1 MDENFTSEET
11 KISEYNF
18 LANKPVGEDLF
29 NNQSQEKISTV
40 ISDKIINDSN
50 FKIIGIDGTWGSGK
64 SNLVKLIENKL
75 SKSHKFFIY
84 DVWGHQ
90 EDDQRHSILTE
101 ITDFISN
108 YENDLVKDKT
118 KWKDRLKVLISK
130 QRNITTTNIPHLSIG
145 FIISL
150 LLIIYIPTVNT
161 FAKDLNFYWKIPLVL
176 LPILVLF
183 GLFLYYYFRIRE
195 GNKKNNHN
203 NLKRFPRFKK
213 YGLEASQQLFK
224 IYNNHKVD
232 ETKIEIIS
240 EKEPTVKEFRE
251 WMDEIDK
258 DLKTKIVIVF
268 DNFDRLPKKHILNI
282 WSSIHIF
289 FAEKE
294 YKNIKVILPFDRE
307 HVQNAFKDLNSG
319 SNDKTTFAD
328 DYVNKT
334 FDIVFRI
341 SLPIMSDWKQFFR
354 EQWKQAFGRVDEFEL
369 EKVIQVYEFLNRR
382 ITPREIIAFINEIL
396 TIKHLDENLKERY
409 IAIFILCKDHIL
421 SDALKAIIDLSYL
434 NGLKTSYSNDEEY
447 AKQITSIVYH
457 IPIDEAL
464 ELIYTEQLKQA
475 LNKKDFEQFTNICNT
490 DFINDIF
497 FSVINDIEELSNP
510 ILTLEKISP
519 DSKVSDHKLDEAW
532 ETFYDKILNK
542 DVQSSKMEVEDW
554 GLALL
559 KKAKDNR
566 YLEKLLQHYRFMINN
581 FDISEY
587 INVLDV
593 LFEGLEKEDVLNC
606 LKSINISPEK
616 ILKIVNLKREDYL
629 DYKCSCN
636 DGELDE
642 YLKNIPIDDLLKID
656 YTSILTSN
664 FNLPKYKEVL
674 SSKLK
679 EFADQNNIQNSDK
692 IITKLKET
700 VRENGDIKDCLSD
713 VQIYSLYVNHYQ
725 HQPKLSAINE
735 LITMRIARG
744 GAFRSSYASHFET
757 ILNSNKQE
765 LAEEISKTILN
776 YIEYGDLLLLADT
789 FKKSLLY
796 KNIVRKLINNND
808 INKNANIYQLID
820 NYKIIKISLEIEDN
834 SLLVELDD
842 WDVDFNEIEIEN
854 LDDEFIKDCF
864 ENKDLD
870 LSKGFINKFNE
881 FKDYDEEI
889 YQTIFEN
896 EEDIHF
902 KYFNKLE
909 DSSLNQVSL
918 NAFKT
923 LFIKTLKEKESINS
937 IWRDIFNKYE
947 KNNTTLS
954 IQNLLKD
961 IRDNVL
967 NSSIDFNIEKA
978 LYLIPYFLK
987 YNLLDGSQDIFRK
1000 ILKVDFLSNVDYLNL
1015 LLENSEKVK
1024 GLYKSAKN
1032 DDKSDFRNTVNDKRE
1047 ENNSFEKLA
1056 KELDIRKPNI
1066 KKNDVENS

>member
-1 MDENFTSEET
+1 MTKNFTSEET

-29 NNQSQEKISTV
+29 KNKSQDKIATA
-40 ISDKIINDSN
+40 ISDKIIHNPD

-90 EDDQRHSILTE
+90 EDEQRKAILVELTE
-101 ITDFISN
+101 FIKNKENNLVSNKKNWDEKLEKLLANSKITKTINQPYLSVGFIFS
-108 YENDLVKDKT
+108 L
-118 KWKDRLKVLISK
+118 
-130 QRNITTTNIPHLSIG
+130 LSIV
-145 FIISL
+145 
-150 LLIIYIPTVNT
+150 YIPTVNVFKDSIKDFFEIESWFWKLVLVT
-161 FAKDLNFYWKIPLVL
+161 FPILIVIGIYLYNLVKNWCIKKVFFRSFRLAAEETFQVYTNKQKKETRIETISENQPTVRDFQNWMREIDDDLN
-176 LPILVLF
+176 
-183 GLFLYYYFRIRE
+183 
-195 GNKKNNHN
+195 
-203 NLKRFPRFKK
+203 KR
-213 YGLEASQQLFK
+213 
-224 IYNNHKVD
+224 V
-232 ETKIEIIS
+232 
-240 EKEPTVKEFRE
+240 
-251 WMDEIDK
+251 
-258 DLKTKIVIVF
+258 VIVF
-268 DNFDRLPKKHILNI
+268 DNFDRLPKKHILSI

-294 YKNIKVILPFDRE
+294 YENIKVILPFDRE
-307 HVQNAFKDLNSG
+307 HVQNAFRELDSKCD
-319 SNDKTTFAD
+319 DKTTFAD

-354 EQWKQAFGRVDEFEL
+354 EQWKKAFIPVDEFEL

-396 TIKHLDENLKERY
+396 TIKHLDKNLKERY

-434 NGLKTSYSNDEEY
+434 SGLETSYSNDEEY

-457 IPIDEAL
+457 IPIDEAV

-475 LNKKDFEQFTNICNT
+475 LNKKDFEQFINICNT

-497 FSVINDIEELSNP
+497 FRVINDLEELSNP
-510 ILTLEKISP
+510 ILTLEKIST
-519 DSKVSDHKLDEAW
+519 DSKVSEHKLNEAW
-532 ETFYDKILNK
+532 ETFYSKTLNK
-542 DVQSSKMEVEDW
+542 SVKSSKMKVEDW
-554 GLALL
+554 ELALL

-566 YLEKLLQHYRFMINN
+566 YLEKLLEHYRFMSDN

-587 INVLDV
+587 INVLDF
-593 LFEGLEKEDVLNC
+593 LFENMGKDNVLSC
-606 LKSINISPEK
+606 LKIVKVSPEK
-616 ILKIVNLKREDYL
+616 LLSIIKLKEENYL
-629 DYKCSCN
+629 DYKCTCK
-636 DGELDE
+636 DEELDDHLSNMKINDI
-642 YLKNIPIDDLLKID
+642 LKVNHTYVLA
-656 YTSILTSN
+656 SN
-664 FNLPKYKEVL
+664 FNLPKYKKVL
-674 SSKLK
+674 STKLK
-679 EFADQNNIQNSDK
+679 EFADQNDIQNSDK

-700 VRENGDIKDCLSD
+700 VRENGNIKDCLSD
-713 VQIYSLYVNHYQ
+713 AQIYNLYIHYYNQ
-725 HQPKLSAINE
+725 QLSAINE
-735 LITMRIARG
+735 LIAMRIAKG
-744 GAFRSSYASHFET
+744 SNFHTSYASQFEA
-757 ILNSNKQE
+757 ILNSDDRE

-776 YIEYGDLLLLADT
+776 YIEYGDLLLLAGT
-789 FKKSLLY
+789 FKNSLLY
-796 KNIVRKLINNND
+796 KNIVKKLINNND
-808 INKNANIYQLID
+808 INKKANIYQLID

-864 ENKDLD
+864 ENKDLV

-881 FKDYDEEI
+881 FKDYDEEM

-918 NAFKT
+918 NTFKT
-923 LFIKTLKEKESINS
+923 IFIKTLKEKESINS
-937 IWRDIFNKYE
+937 IWRKAFDKYE

-967 NSSIDFNIEKA
+967 NSNIDFNIEKA

-987 YNLLDGSQDIFRK
+987 YHLLESNQDIFRK
-1000 ILKVDFLSNVDYLNL
+1000 VLKVDFLSNTDYLNL
-1015 LLENSEKVK
+1015 LIENYEKVK